1 MIRIITDSAS
11 DISQSEAKK
20 LGITVIP
27 LKVRFN
33 NIEYIDDVTIT
44 NEEFFNRLVESD
56 ELPKTSQLTPFDYT
70 NAFDMVDKNDKAI
83 VICLSGNLSGTY
95 NSALLAASDYPNIY
109 VVDSKNVTIGQR
121 LLVLRALELIK
132 EYNDIEKILNILE
145 SEKDN
150 IRLVALLD
158 TLEYLKKG
166 GRISATTAIVGGLL
180 NIKPVLAIEDGKIVS
195 IGKARGSKNG
205 NNKLREKIE
214 QYHGIDYKKPYA
226 VAYSG
231 LDDSLLEKYI
241 SDSKDLCDK
250 DLPKILIGSVI
261 GTHIGPGA
269 IAVAFFS
276 NGDDLDAK

>member
-70 NAFDMVDKNDKAI
+70 NVFDMVDKNDKAI

-121 LLVLRALELIK
+121 LLVLRALELTK

-145 SEKDN
+145 SEKKN

-250 DLPKILIGSVI
+250 DLHKILIGSVI